1 MAKPK
6 HSSPTVSF
14 GSFLP
19 AIFHHSRTG
28 SFVAAVYAVVLLA
41 AALSYHVVGD
51 YGIETD
57 FFWSYVPSARQFLEG
72 TIEIENFHGPAY
84 PMVLG
89 IIGFLFGDFFRA
101 GVVLSI
107 MAASCTLFLVHA
119 LFKKLTTPESAFLG
133 TLLIAVNPVFVQY
146 SYSAGTDMMFFAL
159 VAGSAYF
166 LFRNSPQRN
175 SDIAFSAVL
184 AGLAYLT
191 RYNGVF
197 AVVAVPAVLFVVNP
211 DQVSIRRRALVTALF
226 LGTFFLTILPWGV
239 YCLLERGSFF
249 YNKNYLN
256 IAYEMYAKGSMSWD
270 QYWYKASETYTSLT
284 GVFFSDPAR
293 FLTTIVG
300 NIGDHAMGDMGVLLG
315 WQAGIFTL
323 AGIGVAIKER
333 ISRESTGFLV
343 YSLVFFSVLL
353 LVFYSERFSLF
364 LLTGYTLLALT
375 AFSWSK
381 LQSFR
386 FGRNLTL
393 GGILAVIVIVWTF
406 SRSYEFN
413 RVNIDSGPKEILTI
427 ADWFKRTV
435 PADPEAIV
443 LTRKPHAAYYLNMR
457 MGGFP
462 YVDTYEELLRE
473 ARKANARYLYFGIM
487 EAAMRPQFQSLLDP
501 RNATADLRPLVYT
514 NAPPAVLY
522 EIMPLDTMA
531 KGNDQK

>member
-1 MAKPK
+1 MR
-6 HSSPTVSF
+6 F

-19 AIFHHSRTG
+19 GIVQHSRAG
-28 SFVAAVYAVVLLA
+28 LGLA
-41 AALSYHVVGD
+41 AAYALVLSYAALTYHVVGD

-84 PMVLG
+84 PIVLG
-89 IIGFLFGDFFRA
+89 IISFLFGDFFRA
-101 GVVLSI
+101 GVMLSI
-107 MAASCTLFLVHA
+107 LAASCTLFCLHA
-119 LFKKLTTPESAFLG
+119 LFRKLMTPESAFLG

-166 LFRNSPQRN
+166 LFRNSPRKN
-175 SDIAFSAVL
+175 GDIALSAFL

-191 RYNGVF
+191 RYNGLFV
-197 AVVAVPAVLFVVNP
+197 VVAVPAVFLLVNP
-211 DQVSIRRRALVTALF
+211 DQATWKKRTIVTGLF
-226 LGTFFLTILPWGV
+226 LGTFFLTILPWGL

-270 QYWYKASETYTSLT
+270 QYWYKASETYTSLP
-284 GVFFSDPAR
+284 GVFFSDPVR
-293 FLTTIVG
+293 FLTTVVG
-300 NIGDHAMGDMGVLLG
+300 NIGDHAIGDMGVLLG
-315 WQAGIFTL
+315 WQTGIFTL

-333 ISRESTGFLV
+333 ISREGAGFLT
-343 YSLVFFSVLL
+343 YSLFFFSVLL

-364 LLTGYTLLALT
+364 LLAGYVFLALIT
-375 AFSWSK
+375 FSWNK
-381 LQSFR
+381 LQTFR
-386 FGRNLTL
+386 FGKNLTL

-427 ADWFKRTV
+427 ADWFKRTM
-435 PADPEAIV
+435 PADPDAIL
-443 LTRKPHAAYYLNMR
+443 LTRKPHAAYYLNMK

-522 EIMPLDTMA
+522 EMMPLDSTA
-531 KGNDQK
+531 KGNDRK

>member
-1 MAKPK
+1 MEKSK
-6 HSSPTVSF
+6 SQSPVVTF

-19 AIFHHSRTG
+19 GIVQHPRTG
-28 SFVAAVYAVVLLA
+28 LALA
-41 AALSYHVVGD
+41 AAYALVLLYAALTFHVVGD

-57 FFWSYVPSARQFLEG
+57 FFWSYVPSARQFLQG

-84 PMVLG
+84 PVVLG
-89 IIGFLFGDFFRA
+89 MISYLFGDFFRA

-107 MAASCTLFLVHA
+107 LAASCTLFLSYS
-119 LFKKLTTPESAFLG
+119 LFRKLTSPASAVLG

-166 LFRNSPQRN
+166 LFRNSPQRYA
-175 SDIAFSAVL
+175 DIAFSAVF
-184 AGLAYLT
+184 AGIAYLT

-197 AVVAVPAVLFVVNP
+197 VVVAVPAVLFLVNP
-211 DQVSIRRRALVTALF
+211 DQASLKRRAIAAGLF
-226 LGTFFLTILPWGV
+226 LGTFFLTILPWGM

-256 IAYEMYAKGSMSWD
+256 IAYEMYAKGTMTWD
-270 QYWYKASETYTSLT
+270 QYWYKASETYTSLA
-284 GVFFSDPAR
+284 GVLFSDPGR
-293 FLTTIVG
+293 FLTTVAG
-300 NIGDHAMGDMGVLLG
+300 NIGDHGLGDMGVLVG
-315 WQAGIFTL
+315 WQVGIFTL
-323 AGIGVAIKER
+323 AGIGVAFKER
-333 ISRESTGFLV
+333 ISREGAGFLV

-364 LLTGYTLLALT
+364 LLTGYTFLALI

-381 LQSFR
+381 LQTLR

-393 GGILAVIVIVWTF
+393 GGILVVVVIAWTF
-406 SRSYEFN
+406 LRSYEFN

-435 PADPEAIV
+435 PSDPEAIV
-443 LTRKPHAAYYLNMR
+443 LTRKPHAAYYLNMK

-462 YVDTYEELLRE
+462 YVDTYEELLQE

-501 RNATADLRPLVYT
+501 RNARPGLRPLVYT

-522 EIMPLDTMA
+522 EITPLDTTG
-531 KGNDQK
+531 KGE